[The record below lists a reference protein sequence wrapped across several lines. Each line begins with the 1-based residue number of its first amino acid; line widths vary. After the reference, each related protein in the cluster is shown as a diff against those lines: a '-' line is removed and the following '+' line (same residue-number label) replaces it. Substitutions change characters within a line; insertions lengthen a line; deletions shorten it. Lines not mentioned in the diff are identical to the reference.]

1 LNCPKDIVLI
11 VTQTDDLIESLGATL
26 TPVRPL
32 RAPMLRALAWLAAVA
47 AVALIVVLRYANM
60 PIFMGRIEIPRIAL
74 EFVGSLLTAISAI
87 LVAFELSVPGRSPHW
102 AWLPLPPLLLW
113 LAASGMGCLENG
125 LGLHA
130 VHAESAH
137 CFMFI
142 AGVSVPLSIALF
154 WMLRRAHP
162 IAPLPVAAFGT
173 LGVAAAAATL
183 LQFFHPFDITV
194 LDLGFHLAAVGFVVF
209 IGAALRRPLLAAQ

>member
-1 LNCPKDIVLI
+1 VTV
-11 VTQTDDLIESLGATL
+11 VTQTDDLIESLGAKL
-26 TPVRPL
+26 TPVQPL
-32 RAPMLRALAWLAAVA
+32 RAPMLRGLGWLAVVAVL
-47 AVALIVVLRYANM
+47 ALLVILRYANLSV
-60 PIFMGRIEIPRIAL
+60 FMHRMEVPRIAL
-74 EFVGSLLTAISAI
+74 ECIGSLLTAISAI
-87 LVAFELSVPGRSPHW
+87 LVAFELSVPGRSARW

-125 LGLHA
+125 LGLRA
-130 VHAESAH
+130 VHAQSAH

-142 AGVSVPLSIALF
+142 AGVSAPLSVALF

-162 IAPLPVAAFGT
+162 IAPLPVASFGA

-183 LQFFHPFDITV
+183 LQFFHPFDITA
-194 LDLGFHLAAVGFVVF
+194 LDLGFHVAAVGFVVF